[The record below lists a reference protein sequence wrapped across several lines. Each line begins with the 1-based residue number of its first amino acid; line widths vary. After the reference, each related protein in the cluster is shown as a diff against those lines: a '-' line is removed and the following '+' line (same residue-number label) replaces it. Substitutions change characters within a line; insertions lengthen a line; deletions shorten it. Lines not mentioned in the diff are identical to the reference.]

1 MINKLTNFHA
11 FISYFLNVNLINT
24 NIFSILLVISLSLMH
39 RERYICVCIFT
50 YTIEVC
56 LILCSNRKEQ
66 YKKQM
71 ILHNAELDKG
81 KKEYGRSF
89 SL

>member
-11 FISYFLNVNLINT
+11 FISYFLNTNLINT
-24 NIFSILLVISLSLMH
+24 NIFSMLLVISLSLKH
-39 RERYICVCIFT
+39 RERDICIYIFI
-50 YTIEVC
+50 YAIEVC

-71 ILHNAELDKG
+71 ILHSAELDIG
-81 KKEYGRSF
+81 QKE
-89 SL
+89 